1 MEKKINLFT
10 SKGKQ
15 MQLPVEFNV
24 NKNQLQLPK
33 NYDDSTENKKADSEI
48 ILNKECKTVKLA
60 NGKNCSLV
68 SFLTGS

>member
-1 MEKKINLFT
+1 
-10 SKGKQ
+10 

-48 ILNKECKTVKLA
+48 ILNKECKKVKLV
-60 NGKNCSLV
+60 NGKN
-68 SFLTGS
+68 